1 MFKFIKK
8 IFKKEPDYI
17 RMSTIRVFRDSS
29 EVSARL
35 ITLSKTR
42 AEIIEQEEGSKEEL
56 LKTIDEQI
64 KTLCGELGTYEYATV
79 SKKFILR
86 IAKKTFESC
95 AK

>member
-8 IFKKEPDYI
+8 IFKKDPDYI

-29 EVSARL
+29 EVAARL

-64 KTLCGELGTYEYATV
+64 KKLCDELGSYEYISIPSRRFKGIV
-79 SKKFILR
+79 E
-86 IAKKTFESC
+86 KTFRTQMR
-95 AK
+95 